1 MKAKVKKG
9 RRISKIKIAKL
20 IILLIIFAV
29 ALSVFYSVVQLL
41 IEPTGIFVVENGK
54 ISEEETTIG
63 YIIRD
68 EQVISGENYENGIVT
83 IKNQG
88 ERVSKGDAVFRYC
101 SPNEEK
107 LEEKIAELDKEI
119 QEAIDGQNTSIYST
133 DIQLLEKQIEEK
145 LAQIQSTNQI
155 SEINNYKTEISSYMI
170 KKAKI
175 AGELSPAGSY
185 INKLISQR
193 SDYENQ
199 LNSGQQYIKAPVS
212 GVVSYRI
219 DGYED
224 VLTANNLDNITK
236 EQLENVKVK
245 TGQTI
250 SLSSEQGKIVN
261 NFYCYIATILS
272 SDNAM
277 NVSVGDNVKLRL
289 SNNNEVTAE
298 IVKISDFVN
307 GETVMVFK
315 ITKNV
320 EFLMDYRKISIDIIW
335 WDASGLKVPN
345 SAIITE
351 DDKNYVIRSRTGYS
365 DKILVKIKK
374 QNSDYSIV
382 SNYTTDELRELGY
395 TTNEIS
401 SMTRISLYDEIV
413 LKPEL

>member
-1 MKAKVKKG
+1 MKSKVKKG
-9 RRISKIKIAKL
+9 RRISKRKIAKL

-68 EQVISGENYENGIVT
+68 EQVVSGENCENGIVT
-83 IKNQG
+83 IKKQG

-145 LAQIQSTNQI
+145 LTQIQSTKQI

-212 GVVSYRI
+212 GIVSYRI

-224 VLTANNLDNITK
+224 ILSANNLENITK
-236 EQLENVKVK
+236 EQLESVKAK

-250 SLSSEQGKIVN
+250 ALSSEQGKIVN

-277 NVSVGDNVKLRL
+277 NVNVGDSVKLRL

-315 ITKNV
+315 ITKDV

-395 TTNEIS
+395 TTSEIS